1 MNYPR
6 NLATAL
12 DQLINVLLGGWPDET
27 LSARAYRWRR
37 DGKRKWPAAAIN
49 AIFFWQK
56 DHVFSAYGNEAQRR
70 QLPPEYRD
78 KNIEKEL
85 KQ

>member
-12 DQLINVLLGGWPDET
+12 DQLLNALLGGYCDES

-37 DGKRKWPAAAIN
+37 DGKSGVPAAIIN
-49 AIFFWQK
+49 IVFFWQK
-56 DHVFSAYGNEAQRR
+56 DHCFSAYGNEQARR
-70 QLPPEYRD
+70 QLPPEYRTG
-78 KNIEKEL
+78 KEQ
-85 KQ
+85 K